1 MTLLEPE
8 SLTRDFSFRPLVA
21 FLSCSKLAQL
31 FVLALLERK
40 VVLNSQ
46 KLSPVLLVV
55 IMEALRALLFPF
67 DWEHTYLPMLP
78 NSFRWALESPA
89 PFLMGVCGKL
99 APSELPAE
107 AVGLGRFGLLA
118 FFGAAGLGSGKW
130 GGVGWGLVRFFLV
143 GVGALGWSRR
153 APFLK
158 GTEEDGVCV
167 CVLGVFGLWTGL
179 PPSFG
184 RFGGGSRVLPGDLRL
199 AGSVA
204 WVFLGVKVRQYKM
217 QK

>member
-107 AVGLGRFGLLA
+107 AVGLGRGGFGV
-118 FFGAAGLGSGKW
+118 GKMGW
-130 GGVGWGLVRFFLV
+130 GGVGPCPVFWWVWGLW
-143 GVGALGWSRR
+143 VGAKEL
-153 APFLK
+153 FLE
-158 GTEEDGVCV
+158 GAEEDGV

-199 AGSVA
+199 QPARLLGC
-204 WVFLGVKVRQYKM
+204 FLG
-217 QK
+217 